1 MVDSNESLLAKNVL
15 GGIPQLTGV
24 MWDKIKAF
32 QKKVNQFE
40 GTVNHKAGEDYDE
53 EMSKMF
59 PLKEHLEG
67 GIYTRELFMPKHSV
81 LVSMIHKQS
90 HPTFITKGCC
100 SYLDDKGVIRQ
111 VKAPYTIFTQVG
123 AQRVFV
129 MHEDTT
135 IVGVYKTNAKTFKK
149 AEADVYTNDYN
160 DLSKKVIKKIK
171 KLWQDPQQ
179 AS

>member
-1 MVDSNESLLAKNVL
+1 MVDIDDPLLAERVL

-32 QKKVNQFE
+32 QERVNEFE
-40 GTVNHKAGEDYDE
+40 GTGNHKAGEDYDE
-53 EMSKMF
+53 GMAKMF

-111 VKAPYTIFTQVG
+111 VKAPHTIFTQVG
-123 AQRVFV
+123 AQRVIF

-135 IVGVYKTNAKTFKK
+135 IVGVYKTNAKTFKE
-149 AEADVYTNDYN
+149 AEADVYTNNYN
-160 DLSKKVIKKIK
+160 DLPKKVIKKIK
-171 KLWQDPQQ
+171 KLWQDRQQ
-179 AS
+179 DF